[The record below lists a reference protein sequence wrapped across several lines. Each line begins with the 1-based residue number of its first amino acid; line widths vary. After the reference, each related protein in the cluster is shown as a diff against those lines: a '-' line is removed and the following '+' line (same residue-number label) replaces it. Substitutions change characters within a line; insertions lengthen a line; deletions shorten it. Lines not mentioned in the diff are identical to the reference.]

1 MERRHKFSYT
11 IAILLVLPMIPA
23 LGCSE
28 PPPPPPEVQ
37 ESETTLEVPDVE
49 LPSDDGSDPEGTPA
63 EEGN

>member
-49 LPSDDGSDPEGTPA
+49 LPSDEGDDA
-63 EEGN
+63 EDLDAE